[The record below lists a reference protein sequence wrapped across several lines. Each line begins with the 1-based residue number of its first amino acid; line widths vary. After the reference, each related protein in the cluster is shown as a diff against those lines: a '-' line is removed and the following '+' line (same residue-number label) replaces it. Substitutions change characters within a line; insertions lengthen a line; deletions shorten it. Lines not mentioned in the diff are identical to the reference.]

1 MINVR
6 ELEILKNKL
15 KEKEESVERLL
26 LDKKHIETKNIEL
39 I

>member
-1 MINVR
+1 MINAV

-26 LDKKHIETKNIEL
+26 FDKNDIETKNIEL